1 MKSRLGLWSKAK
13 GSGILRWSL
22 LLLLL
27 LLVLLFLFAAATT
40 TLQAPSP
47 WSRSP
52 SAPLQVPF
60 KFPSSARRSPFKLP
74 SPWSTHEAPL
84 NVRIEPRR
92 MSRSNR
98 NVWSGERKMDLL
110 PGLGHNRRKSNLTWC
125 RWHGSSWG
133 CYPLLFSQSGCSFC
147 FVRKWCYWRF
157 TVIIDN
163 GSHASSHC
171 SMVDAAFVFGSLA
184 GLPYFPM
191 NFILILAD
199 LGFSIIIGII
209 FGFTDN
215 FVHFIW

>member
-1 MKSRLGLWSKAK
+1 MLGYT
-13 GSGILRWSL
+13 L
-22 LLLLL
+22 LTETAYG
-27 LLVLLFLFAAATT
+27 AAAAGNFRIGKRGIQIDWNFWNWGTWHHDSV
-40 TLQAPSP
+40 LSGPSCAA
-47 WSRSP
+47 
-52 SAPLQVPF
+52 APL
-60 KFPSSARRSPFKLP
+60 RSFLIGN
-74 SPWSTHEAPL
+74 L
-84 NVRIEPRR
+84 
-92 MSRSNR
+92 
-98 NVWSGERKMDLL
+98 MDLL
-110 PGLGHNRRKSNLTWC
+110 PGPGHNRRRSNFAWC

-133 CYPLLFSQSGCSFC
+133 CCPLLFSQSGSSFC

-199 LGFSIIIGII
+199 LGFSIIIGIV

-215 FVHFIW
+215 FVQFIW